1 MFSLLFSITLTESFK
16 IDNIFAIYD
25 LSYLDII
32 IQVQLNIEE
41 QTIFGKSIKYISF
54 TVSKNTILL
63 FTSIWMDILRLLI
76 FFK

>member
-41 QTIFGKSIKYISF
+41 QTIFGKSIKYICF

-63 FTSIWMDILRLLI
+63 FISIWMDILRLLI
-76 FFK
+76 FF